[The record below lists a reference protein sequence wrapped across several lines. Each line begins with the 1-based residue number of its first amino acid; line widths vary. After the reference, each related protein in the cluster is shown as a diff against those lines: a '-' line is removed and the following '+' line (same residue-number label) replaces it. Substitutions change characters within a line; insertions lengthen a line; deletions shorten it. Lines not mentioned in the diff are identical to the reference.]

1 MLVNIKV
8 QYNYLQVTDNCLIVF
23 QEKIVFNWCLLK
35 KKHTKIIDINDFFGT
50 VQNDLRK
57 VKWIELNIFY
67 IPKISANGI
76 GQK

>member
-8 QYNYLQVTDNCLIVF
+8 QYNYLQVTDYCLIVF
-23 QEKIVFNWCLLK
+23 QEKKLYLTSASEKNHSK
-35 KKHTKIIDINDFFGT
+35 KYDINDFFGT
-50 VQNDLRK
+50 VQNNLRK

-67 IPKISANGI
+67 MPKISANGI